1 MANQSLK
8 NDFLR
13 SLFFVQEE
21 NLMEILRTKM
31 YHSLAFAS
39 TGTVKIAALRP

>member
-1 MANQSLK
+1 MANESWK

-13 SLFFVQEE
+13 SLFFVQEV

-39 TGTVKIAALRP
+39 IGTVKIAALRP